1 MPLLAY
7 SVSLSGGDAAL
18 TAVEGVKIEQ
28 FESAGLRCYYARVED
43 FAGNPQKTAEAA
55 LVFHRVNMG
64 LFQAL
69 PVLPF
74 RFPTLAERVD
84 ELQSQVAEQSV
95 RLRNALD
102 RLDSRVQMEITISAK
117 EDGSV
122 VPKTGTEYLR
132 AIQARDRRL
141 HAAVQAVQVAGR
153 KFANAWKE
161 QARERQVRVL
171 ALLERGTQQAFS
183 QELAVIALPDGVE
196 CRVVGPWP
204 PTEFIEE

>member
-7 SVSLSGGDAAL
+7 CVSLSGGDAAL
-18 TAVEGVKIEQ
+18 TAGEIQQ
-28 FESAGLRCYYARVED
+28 FESTGLRCYYGRVED
-43 FAGNPQKTAEAA
+43 FAENPQKTAETA
-55 LVFHRVNMG
+55 LVFHRVNMA
-64 LFQAL
+64 LFEAL

-74 RFPTLAERVD
+74 RFPTLAKSVD

-102 RLDSRVQMEITISAK
+102 RLGSRVQMEITISAN

-122 VPKTGTEYLR
+122 VAKTGTEYLR
-132 AIQARDRRL
+132 AIQARDQRL
-141 HAAVQAVQVAGR
+141 HAAVQAVQVAGS

-161 QARERQVRVL
+161 QARDRQVRVL

-183 QELAVIALPDGVE
+183 QELAIIALPDGVE